1 MFRTLICAGAMG
13 ACLFATSASAPVAHA
28 DRAEMA
34 EWAPETFTLDNG
46 MEVVVLPDHRAPVV
60 THMVWY
66 RVGAVDELQ
75 GKSGIAHLFEHV
87 MFQETDDLAPGD
99 FDEIV
104 QRNGGQLNAFT
115 SWDYTAYFERVA
127 KDRLE
132 LMMELE
138 ADRMRDLII
147 NDDPQGAFITE
158 RDVVKEERRQRVEN
172 NPGAI
177 LFERVM
183 EKLYP
188 DHPYGIPVIGHMD
201 EVSALTPDD
210 GLNFYNTWYSPDQAI
225 LVVAGDMTAEDVRPL
240 AERTYGQ
247 LEPTGADVRPDRGW
261 GEVADISAI
270 QTLTYS
276 DPKVR
281 QPEWDRYYLA
291 TSFTQDQDLA
301 YALQVGLD
309 VLGGGQ
315 TSLLYQSLVED
326 KQVAVSASS
335 WGWLTLHD
343 RAPAG
348 FSASPA
354 PGVTLD
360 ELEETFMSEVARILA
375 AGLSEED
382 VARSRNSLAA
392 TAIYARDSQ
401 SGMANLYGRVLSI
414 GGSVEDVLDY
424 SDAIREVTAEEAI
437 EALRTVFGDGNNH
450 INGRLLPAEMGQ

>member
-1 MFRTLICAGAMG
+1 MFRKIAGLAMACAMLAVSPSG
-13 ACLFATSASAPVAHA
+13 A
-28 DRAEMA
+28 DRAEMP
-34 EWAPETFTLDNG
+34 EWAPETFQLENG

-66 RVGAVDELQ
+66 RVGAVDELP

-147 NDDPQGAFITE
+147 NDDPEGAFITE

-177 LFERVM
+177 LFERIM
-183 EKLYP
+183 AKLYP

-210 GLNFYNTWYSPDQAI
+210 GLYFYNTWYSPDQAI
-225 LVVAGDMTAEDVRPL
+225 LVVAGDVTAAEVRPM

-247 LEPTGADVRPDRGW
+247 LEPTGVDTRPGRGW
-261 GEVADISAI
+261 GEVADIQSI
-270 QTLTYS
+270 QTLSYS

-281 QPEWDRYYLA
+281 QPEWDRYYLS
-291 TSFTQDQDLA
+291 TSFTQDPDLA

-326 KQVAVSASS
+326 KKVAVRAAA

-354 PGVTLD
+354 PGVSLD
-360 ELEETFMSEVARILA
+360 ELEAQFMAEVRRILA
-375 AGLSEED
+375 EGLRDED
-382 VARSRNSLAA
+382 VMRSRNSLAA
-392 TAIYARDSQ
+392 ASIYGRDSQ

-414 GGSVEDVLDY
+414 GGDVDDVLEYPDR
-424 SDAIREVTAEEAI
+424 IRAVTAEDATQ
-437 EALRTVFGDGNNH
+437 ALRAVFGTGNNY
-450 INGRLLPAEMGQ
+450 INGRLLPVEMGQ

>member
-1 MFRTLICAGAMG
+1 MLKTFAGAALAV
-13 ACLFATSASAPVAHA
+13 ACAAAIPLTAPAHA

-46 MEVVVLPDHRAPVV
+46 MDVVVLPDHRAPVV

-66 RVGAVDELQ
+66 RVGAVDELP

-87 MFQETDDLAPGD
+87 MFQETENLAPGE
-99 FDEIV
+99 FDEIIS
-104 QRNGGQLNAFT
+104 RNGGQLNAFT

-138 ADRMRDLII
+138 ADRMRNLIV
-147 NDDPQGAFITE
+147 NDDPEGAFITE
-158 RDVVKEERRQRVEN
+158 RDVVKEERRLRVEN

-177 LFERVM
+177 LFERIM
-183 EKLYP
+183 AKLYP

-201 EVSALTPDD
+201 EVSALTPQD
-210 GLNFYNTWYSPDQAI
+210 GLDFYNTWYSPDQAI
-225 LVVAGDMTAEDVRPL
+225 LVVAGDVTAADVRPM

-247 LEPTGADVRPDRGW
+247 LEPTGTDTRPPRGW
-261 GEVADISAI
+261 GEVADIAAI
-270 QTLTYS
+270 QTLSYS

-281 QPEWDRYYLA
+281 QPEWDRYYLS
-291 TSFTQDQDLA
+291 TSFTQDPDLA

-315 TSLLYQSLVED
+315 TSLLYQALVEEQ
-326 KQVAVSASS
+326 KVAVSASA
-335 WGWLTLHD
+335 WGWLTLRD

-354 PGVTLD
+354 PGVSLD
-360 ELEETFMSEVARILA
+360 ELEAAFMAEVRRVLA
-375 AGLSEED
+375 EGLSEED

-392 TAIYARDSQ
+392 SSIYGRDSQ

-414 GGSVEDVLDY
+414 GGSVDEVLEY
-424 SDAIREVTAEEAI
+424 PGRVRAVTAEEATA
-437 EALRTVFGDGNNH
+437 ALRTVFAPQNNY
-450 INGRLLPAEMGQ
+450 INGRLLPVELGQ